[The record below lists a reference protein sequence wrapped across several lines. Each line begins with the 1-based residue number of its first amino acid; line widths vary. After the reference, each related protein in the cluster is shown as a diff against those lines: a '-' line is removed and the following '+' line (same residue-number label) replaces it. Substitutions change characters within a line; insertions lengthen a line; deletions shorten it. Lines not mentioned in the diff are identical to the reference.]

1 MAGSGGENV
10 DIFQVISE
18 IKKRKREDRV
28 RMLESLGVT
37 EYFKEGSIEIDRR
50 ICEGIECKLCIEA
63 CPTNAL
69 YWGYGEVRI
78 IEDLC
83 VYCAA
88 CVLSCIVDGCIKV
101 RRVREDGRWEAF
113 STPAEAV
120 KTLMMRSSEKRLEIA
135 SRAAPGIRRGMRLT
149 F

>member
-1 MAGSGGENV
+1 MPGSSGESI

-18 IKKRKREDRV
+18 VKKKKREERAK
-28 RMLESLGVT
+28 MLETLGVT
-37 EYFKEGSIEIDRR
+37 EYFKEGSIEIDKRT
-50 ICEGIECKLCIEA
+50 CEGIECKLCIEA

-83 VYCAA
+83 IYCAA

-101 RRVREDGRWEAF
+101 RREREDGKWESF
-113 STPAEAV
+113 STPEEAL
-120 KTLMMRSSEKRLEIA
+120 KTLMMRSSERRLDVA
-135 SRAAPGIRRGMRLT
+135 MRTVPGIKRSMRLT